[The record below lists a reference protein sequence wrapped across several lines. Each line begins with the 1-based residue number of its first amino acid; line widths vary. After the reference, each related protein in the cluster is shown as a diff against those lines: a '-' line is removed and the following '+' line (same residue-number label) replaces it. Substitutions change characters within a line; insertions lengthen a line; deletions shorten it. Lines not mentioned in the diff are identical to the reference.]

1 MASLDSLLGFCVK
14 SGKLALGSEACRKAI
29 SCGKATLALLS
40 PNASAN
46 TRKEFEALCEKSGV
60 RLLLEHDF
68 SQAIGRPACK
78 AAAVV
83 ERGFAN
89 TIQIAYDSVYPRNI

>member
-1 MASLDSLLGFCVK
+1 MASLDTLLGFCVK
-14 SGKLALGSEACRKAI
+14 SGKLTIGSEACRKAI
-29 SCGKATLALLS
+29 SGGKASLALLS
-40 PNASAN
+40 PKASLN
-46 TRKEFEALCEKSGV
+46 TRKEFEALCAKSGV

-68 SQAIGRPACK
+68 SQAVGRPSCK

-83 ERGFAN
+83 ERGFAS

>member
-1 MASLDSLLGFCVK
+1 MASLDTLLGFCVK

-29 SCGKATLALLS
+29 SGEKARLMLLS
-40 PNASAN
+40 PTASPN
-46 TRKEFEALCEKSGV
+46 TRKEFEALCKRSGV
-60 RLLLEHDF
+60 RLLMEHDF

-83 ERGFAN
+83 EPGFAK
-89 TIQIAYDSVYPRNI
+89 TIQIAYDSVYPMKI